1 MTELKRAL
9 SLPVLIFYGV
19 GMILG
24 AGIYSVIGAGAAK
37 AGESLWMSFVLSG
50 LVALPTALSYAEL
63 TTTYP
68 SAGAEYAFVQRAM
81 PAQRWVPFTTGLI
94 VALSGAATAATVAL
108 AFASYL
114 AAFVALPPAAVAL
127 ALLALASAVNIIGI
141 QYSSWAN
148 VVFTLIE
155 VGGLL
160 LFIAVGVSS
169 ERLGEALL
177 VPPHA
182 GVLGGAAIVFFAF
195 LGFEH
200 IANLAEEAKEPARD
214 LPRAILICLGIAMAL
229 YFLVA
234 LSAVSLAPPDVLAK
248 SDAPLAEAAGKASS
262 RVAAALGG
270 VALFATANTAL
281 IALLGASR
289 VIYRM
294 AKDGD
299 LPKALGRV
307 LSKRKTP
314 WLGSIAALTAAA
326 ALLPLGGI
334 AVVASVSSFVSLVA
348 FISVNIALIV
358 LRYRDPE
365 RKRPFRV
372 PLALGRLPVLPALG
386 AASSLLLLTQLEPL
400 AIGVSVLALGGILGL
415 YLILRKR
422 LRKRPPEAPPSTE
435 RARLFA
441 SGVGVDCD

>member
-1 MTELKRAL
+1 MNELKRAL
-9 SLPVLIFYGV
+9 GLPVLIFYGV

-37 AGESLWMSFVLSG
+37 AGESLWMSFILSG
-50 LVALPTALSYAEL
+50 VVALPTALSYAEL

-81 PAQRWVPFTTGLI
+81 PAQRWASFTTGLL

-114 AAFVALPPAAVAL
+114 AAFVALPPVAVAL

-148 VVFTLIE
+148 VAFTLIE

-160 LFIAVGVSS
+160 LFIAVGASS
-169 ERLGEALL
+169 ERFGEALL
-177 VPPHA
+177 AAPGA
-182 GVLGGAAIVFFAF
+182 GVLGGAAIIFFAF

-214 LPRAILICLGIAMAL
+214 LPRAILICLGVAIAL

-234 LSAVSLAPPDVLAK
+234 LAAVSLAPPDVLAK
-248 SDAPLAEAAGKASS
+248 SDAPLAEAAGKVSR

-289 VIYRM
+289 VVYRM

-307 LSKRKTP
+307 LSRRKTP
-314 WLGSIAALTAAA
+314 WLGSLAALTAAA

-348 FISVNIALIV
+348 FMSVNVALIV

-365 RKRPFRV
+365 RRRPFRV
-372 PLALGRLPVLPALG
+372 PLALGRLPVLPVLG
-386 AASSLLLLTQLEPL
+386 AASSFLLLTQLEPL

-422 LRKRPPEAPPSTE
+422 LRTRTPESPPSTAHE
-435 RARLFA
+435 SPPALHIR
-441 SGVGVDCD
+441 